1 MHGWSSQRYSV
12 RILIK
17 ELVSKYVRHHDF
29 LEQHVLAPLRAC
41 ASFAEYDALELPD
54 WLRLRTF
61 ETALSPSAWL
71 EAVLPAEHVEMLRK
85 SLEGSGSKQA
95 AG

>member
-1 MHGWSSQRYSV
+1 M
-12 RILIK
+12 
-17 ELVSKYVRHHDF
+17 RHHDF
-29 LEQHVLAPLRAC
+29 LEQRVLAPLRAC

-71 EAVLPAEHVEMLRK
+71 EAVLPAEHAEMLRK
-85 SLEGSGSKQA
+85 SLAGSGSKQ
-95 AG
+95 GS